1 MEYNKKYEKFS
12 KNVKRHNKMKEKEKR
27 IPEDEQ
33 RRFALTKEKPEDKRQ
48 ISMEEQQRKY
58 AFANE
63 RPEERKERNIE
74 KEQKEFGIERMQ
86 DEKYTIENQKE
97 FIEYLNKKFIEGKIN
112 SKNIGRVKKELLKY
126 PDKVESSMF
135 LSELYYAITE
145 KEEVGIEQINKL
157 KNKGSS
163 LSEEER
169 KTLDEKVN
177 EFRKRIDLKEYL
189 AKKEEAD
196 KLREKEL
203 RQEQREYSREVIRAM
218 DNGELTKEDVPE
230 IARKLERYPD
240 RSRAIFLIMKL
251 YEGYYDNSEALRTLI
266 RYNSISDLSDSEK
279 DMLVQMRNSI
289 MENKKKNIN
298 PLRLRQHKIRV
309 RKIES
314 IQYKK
319 NKKENQRAKIEDM
332 LKQGETIKSIQ
343 MQAMISGDVVSLKSI
358 SSIRNQLIATDDE
371 MKNRYEEE
379 ISMAKQL
386 VDGGFSVEQIYDLFG
401 SNIGKNKLVAMKS
414 DKER

>member
-1 MEYNKKYEKFS
+1 MGYKKYDKFA
-12 KNVKRHNKMKEKEKR
+12 KNVKLQGKMQEERKR
-27 IPEDEQ
+27 TTEDEQ
-33 RRFALTKEKPEDKRQ
+33 RKFALSNERPEEQRK
-48 ISMEEQQRKY
+48 ISMEEEQRKY

-63 RPEERKERNIE
+63 KPEEKIE
-74 KEQKEFGIERMQ
+74 KTIEEEQKEFASEKMHE
-86 DEKYTIENQKE
+86 EKYTLENQKE
-97 FIEYLNKKFIEGKIN
+97 YIDYLNKMFIEGKIN
-112 SKNIGRVKKELLKY
+112 SKNIGRVKRELLKY

-135 LSELYYAITE
+135 LSEIYYAITE
-145 KEEVGIEQINKL
+145 KEEIGIEQINKL

-163 LSEEER
+163 LSEEEH

-196 KLREKEL
+196 KIREKEL
-203 RQEQREYSREVIRAM
+203 RQEQREYSREIIRAM
-218 DNGELTKEDVPE
+218 DNGELTKEDVPQ
-230 IARKLERYPD
+230 IARKLEGYPD

-289 MENKKKNIN
+289 AENKKKNIN
-298 PLRLRQHKIRV
+298 PLRLRQHKVRV
-309 RKIES
+309 RKIKNL
-314 IQYKK
+314 QYKK
-319 NKKENQRAKIEDM
+319 NKKENQKNRIEDM

-358 SSIRNQLIATDDE
+358 SSIRNHLIATDDE

-379 ISMAKQL
+379 MTMAKQL

-401 SNIGKNKLVAMKS
+401 SNIGKNKLVAMKA